1 MTNKQDLLA
10 ADSKEA
16 PKWVWK
22 EYRIEDYVSLVI
34 FWALILLV
42 LIQVISRYLFHS
54 SFIWSEE
61 LARYHFIALTFIGS
75 ALVARKGFIKIEFF
89 TAFLPSKVNF
99 ILSIIVNVV
108 ELMFL
113 AIATCLAWSM
123 FLFMCTKKM
132 VSINVSMGFLYA
144 GILGGF
150 LGLTFRSIQFFARRL
165 RRPID
170 SIGK

>member
-1 MTNKQDLLA
+1 MINKQDLLA

-16 PKWVWK
+16 KKWVWK
-22 EYRIEDYVSLVI
+22 DYRIEDYVSLVI
-34 FWALILLV
+34 FWALISLV
-42 LIQVISRYLFHS
+42 LIQVISRYLFRS

-89 TAFLPSKVNF
+89 TSFLPSRVNF
-99 ILSIIVNVV
+99 ILSIVVNVV
-108 ELMFL
+108 ELIFL
-113 AIATCLAWSM
+113 TIATCLAWSM

-144 GILGGF
+144 GIFGGF
-150 LGLTFRSIQFFARRL
+150 FCLTFRTVQFFAWRL
-165 RRPID
+165 RQTID
-170 SIGK
+170 SGGK